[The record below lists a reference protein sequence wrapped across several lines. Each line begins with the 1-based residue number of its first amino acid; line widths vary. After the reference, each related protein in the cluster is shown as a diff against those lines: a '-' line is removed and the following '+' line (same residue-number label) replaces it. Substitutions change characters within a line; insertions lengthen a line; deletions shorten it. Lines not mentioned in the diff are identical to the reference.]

1 MQSQSS
7 TVKHRLSWLS
17 ARSVRPCCFLS
28 ACVPAAEA
36 VPDDA
41 GQLPSRATA
50 GLVQQGCPSAASH
63 RIVWHRSSS
72 KAGQNANANLSV
84 TEARHNNSGTSM
96 LSMVSNPAVS
106 HARPRHK
113 LATPVNAIET
123 ANEFVGL

>member
-1 MQSQSS
+1 M
-7 TVKHRLSWLS
+7 RANCRA
-17 ARSVRPCCFLS
+17 ARR
-28 ACVPAAEA
+28 
-36 VPDDA
+36 
-41 GQLPSRATA
+41 RALCSKVA
-50 GLVQQGCPSAASH
+50 RARHQN

-84 TEARHNNSGTSM
+84 TEARHNSSGTSM